1 MTLSGLLGASTTA
14 GAVILSTG
22 TPYTLKILSKCDVN
36 GDGTVNVADVQLVI
50 SALLTGG
57 LCPLSGASCTLSSIV
72 KVIIAVSGGACSL

>member
-14 GAVILSTG
+14 GSVILSTG
-22 TPYTLKILSKCDVN
+22 TYTLKILSKCDVN